1 MGNCQQDNGH
11 NCGSGIQDVPDESLW
26 NEPLLSTSRLTFLL
40 RQVYEKAEAV
50 SKTLSDLEC
59 KTEEIQHHVGL
70 KGEGSVVSRGEF
82 DKAEKMLLE
91 SLSQKATKAEME
103 ALHQGLM
110 AHISSRCGMDEVNSL
125 RDKLT
130 AMETDVNERM
140 TMLNS
145 DVLFL
150 RDILNDENQFW
161 RTQKI
166 ESALD
171 SIRETMRIN
180 LDSAAA
186 GHEAYMLQT
195 NSTIDA
201 IRNDL
206 TIINSADKKKSQ
218 IIRLLYDKFM
228 DVANQPRTSLPTL
241 DAMASSLS
249 QGMDEPYHLMY

>member
-1 MGNCQQDNGH
+1 MGNCQQDNA
-11 NCGSGIQDVPDESLW
+11 NSCDPGIQDVPDESLW

-40 RQVYEKAEAV
+40 RQVFEKAEVV
-50 SKTLSDLEC
+50 SKTLSDLER
-59 KTEEIQHHVGL
+59 KTDEIQHHVGL

-91 SLSQKATKAEME
+91 SLSQKATKAEVE

-125 RDKLT
+125 RDKLAAT
-130 AMETDVNERM
+130 ETDVNERM

-145 DVLFL
+145 DVLYL

-195 NSTIDA
+195 SSAIDA

-206 TIINSADKKKSQ
+206 TIINTADKKKSQ